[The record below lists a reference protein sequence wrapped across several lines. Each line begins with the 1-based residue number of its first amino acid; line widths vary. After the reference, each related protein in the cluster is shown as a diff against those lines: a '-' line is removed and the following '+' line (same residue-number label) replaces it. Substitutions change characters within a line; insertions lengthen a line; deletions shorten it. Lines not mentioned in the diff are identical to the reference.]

1 MLKCSMPIVR
11 LVLRLAQLSILG
23 ILCNACDPEPR
34 ATPAQFFAAEL
45 PHLDATFTRAQ
56 LGKLRSGPNTAASV
70 TLGDET
76 RRAFATTLPSELGFA
91 VEIPPQPRM
100 QVALAVGTLDN
111 ENWAPVQFRILVDN
125 GTETVAAFS
134 ETVAKPDR
142 NRWLPRDVDLSRWV
156 RQKINLSFQT
166 RVRPADSAGA
176 MTDTLVPLWGSPI
189 LSGVGCCEDE
199 PLIVLISIDC
209 LRADHVGAYGYHRD
223 TTPRI
228 DAFAEDGV
236 LFETAV
242 STAPMTLPSHL
253 SIFTGLFPSLHDGS
267 KWAKLSPSIPYAP
280 RMLSKIG
287 YQTDAV
293 VTGAYLSQTYGFERG
308 FDLYRLDHRAPAEKT
323 ADQAIQLLQR
333 GAGRNQ
339 FLFVHFIDAHWPYE
353 PPEEL
358 VERFGA
364 RPDDLAGLL
373 RKVVDNQPP
382 SDDKETERVA
392 ALYDAEI
399 RSADEA
405 VGRLLDE
412 LRATGLYQRSLI
424 VLTADHGEAFFDH
437 GHWQHSKTLYEEL
450 IRIPLIVKWPG
461 QSPKGRVSVQVSQ
474 VDIFPT
480 VLAAAGVEPPPTDGI
495 DLIEFVNET
504 KASRQRRRLVSENAW
519 RGPSEWSRKVSIRTE
534 RLKYLV
540 TLAAPPGREPEASDI
555 RSEELYNLAEDPLE
569 QTNLAPDSS
578 SDIAA
583 FRRELANYLSEARR
597 KRASRQSEGVVEDD
611 TTKERL
617 RSLGYI
623 N

>member
-1 MLKCSMPIVR
+1 MRIR
-11 LVLRLAQLSILG
+11 LGPWLAGTSILV
-23 ILCNACDPEPR
+23 ILHGACDPDHSTSSPR
-34 ATPAQFFAAEL
+34 FFAAEL
-45 PHLDATFTRAQ
+45 PNLDVTFTRAQ
-56 LGKLRSGPNTAASV
+56 LGELRSAPNTAASV

-76 RRAFATTLPSELGFA
+76 RRAFATTLPSQLGFA
-91 VEIPPQPRM
+91 VNVPAEPDM
-100 QVALAVGTLDN
+100 QVTVAVGTLDN
-111 ENWAPVQFRILVDN
+111 EHWSPVQFRILADTGSEPEV
-125 GTETVAAFS
+125 VFS
-134 ETVAKPDR
+134 ETVNRPER
-142 NRWLPRDVDLSRWV
+142 NRWLDRDVDLSRWV
-156 RQKINLSFQT
+156 GQSLNLKFQT
-166 RVRPADSAGA
+166 RVRSADSTEA
-176 MTDTLVPLWGSPI
+176 MTDTLVPLWGNPI
-189 LSGVGCCEDE
+189 LSGVGCCEKR
-199 PLIVLISIDC
+199 PNVILISIDF

-228 DAFAEDGV
+228 DAFAKDAV

-253 SIFTGLFPSLHDGS
+253 SMFTGLFPSLHDGS
-267 KWAKLSPSIPYAP
+267 KWAKLAPSIPYAP
-280 RMLSKIG
+280 RMLSKVG

-308 FDLYRLDHRAPAEKT
+308 FDRYRLDHRAPAEKT
-323 ADQAIQLLQR
+323 AERAIELLRR
-333 GAGRNQ
+333 GAERNQ

-358 VERFGA
+358 IERFGD
-364 RPDDLAGLL
+364 RPADLAGLL
-373 RKVVDNQPP
+373 RKVVDNHPP
-382 SDDKETERVA
+382 SDAEETERVS

-399 RSADEA
+399 AFADKA

-412 LRATGLYQRSLI
+412 LKATGAYDRSLI
-424 VLTADHGEAFFDH
+424 ILTADHGEAFFDH

-461 QSPKGRVSVQVSQ
+461 QSPTGRVRAQVSQ

-504 KASRQRRRLVSENAW
+504 KASRERRRLVSENAW

-534 RLKYLV
+534 KLKYLV
-540 TLAAPPGREPEASDI
+540 TIAGPPGREPAESDL
-555 RSEELYNLAEDPLE
+555 RSEELYDLAEDPRE
-569 QTNLAPDSS
+569 RTNLAPGSS
-578 SDIAA
+578 SDIEA
-583 FRRELANYLSEARR
+583 FRRELANYLGEARK
-597 KRASRQSEGVVEDD
+597 KRASRRTEDIVEDH
-611 TTKERL
+611 TTRERL